1 MFKDFKRTMM
11 CGQMRKED
19 IGKEITLNGWVQK
32 ERNLGPIIF
41 IDLRDTTGI
50 SQVVFRKE
58 NDEDV
63 FKEAEKLRSEF
74 VVAVRGI
81 VEERESK
88 NPNIETGDV
97 ELNVKSIE
105 ILDEA
110 NTPPIYIKDDDNA
123 SEQMR
128 LKYRYLD
135 LRKKSFKTI
144 LN

>member
-63 FKEAEKLRSEF
+63 FKEA
-74 VVAVRGI
+74 
-81 VEERESK
+81 
-88 NPNIETGDV
+88 
-97 ELNVKSIE
+97 
-105 ILDEA
+105 
-110 NTPPIYIKDDDNA
+110 
-123 SEQMR
+123 
-128 LKYRYLD
+128 
-135 LRKKSFKTI
+135 
-144 LN
+144 